1 MLVNDIL
8 NEISKKDGVSNY
20 TFIPISRWSEF
31 QNTPTKEHIDFIED
45 INFEDFYNHLNKVFS
60 SRVRR
65 TTAVKILNN
74 GYFI

>member
-1 MLVNDIL
+1 MVVKEIL
-8 NEISKKDGVSNY
+8 KEISRKEEVSDY
-20 TFIPISRWSEF
+20 KQIPVNRWSNF
-31 QNTPTKEHIDFIED
+31 QKAPIKEHIDFVEN

-65 TTAVKILNN
+65 VTASKILNN